1 MPGSACGEWCGHC
14 GACTAAWEREADDTE
29 VCPDCLG
36 SGEVVREDGSDLQVI
51 AVCLECD
58 GKGWIQ

>member
-1 MPGSACGEWCGHC
+1 MSACTEACGPC
-14 GACTAAWEREADDTE
+14 GACTEPWERELEDDDCE

-36 SGEVVREDGSDLQVI
+36 SGEVVRCDGSDRDVV
-51 AVCLECD
+51 AVCLECN